1 VVSGPGDIFSL
12 LDLFHAELES
22 HSLALEKELENVEA
36 SPGRGRVEPLARAAH
51 SLRGACRIVGLDRA
65 ARLGQAMEDLLSA
78 VQSGA
83 RPLSKSDLEHL
94 RAAIAVFRRLA
105 ACSPS
110 EIPGNLEAHGDDVE
124 QLAKQL
130 LSPPSELA
138 KPALPLC
145 SAGVSPAV
153 TETGRLATAGG
164 TPAPQ
169 VVDSFLLDLFRTEL
183 ETHARN
189 LEEGLVATEVRQDPA
204 KIQTLMRAAHS
215 LKGASRIVGLDVA
228 VRLAHAMEDMLSAAQ
243 RGERQ
248 LTRADFDLLLRGT
261 DVFSG
266 LAARQAADIPAA
278 LAEASGRIEE
288 LAKQFAQP
296 PGSAPPTA
304 TLSAPAAPP
313 ITASDSLSQVGAR
326 GGASITETLPKTS
339 VEKSDDTSVR
349 ISVENLNRLTG
360 FAGECLVE
368 VKTLRPLTQT
378 VQRIKQR
385 HSALS
390 NAVEQALEAISKESM
405 LEAQARLEESL
416 QQAAWIH
423 TAIPSYMTELERFS
437 RKLEH
442 LGNRL
447 YDEAV
452 ASRMRPFSDGLHGF
466 SRMVRD
472 LAKSLG
478 KGVRFEIE
486 GESTRV
492 DRDILEKL
500 EAPLTHLLRNAVD
513 HGIEAAAVRSQAGKS
528 PEGRLTL
535 SARHVAGVLEI
546 AVTDDGGG
554 IDPQHVRQRIVERG
568 YANSDMAA
576 KLSEN
581 EVLEFLFLPGF
592 STSQRV
598 TEISG
603 RGVGLDVVQSM
614 ARQVGGNVRITSKL
628 GEGTRFVLQLPLTLS
643 VLRALMFEVK
653 GQPYALP
660 LTRIDRVLGI
670 PPEEV
675 LLVENRQY
683 LRVDDQSIGL
693 VDATQV
699 LDLGN
704 SESKAGKL
712 HVVVL
717 SDRLNRYGL
726 VVDRF
731 VGERDLVVITLPTR
745 LGKVPNLS
753 AGAILEDGSPVAI
766 LDSED
771 LVRSID
777 NLLTRGRLMKLGRQ
791 ARVEKAGRKRV
802 LVVDDSLTVR
812 EVERRL
818 LENRGYEV
826 TVAVDGMDGW
836 NAVQGSHFDLV
847 VTDVDMPR
855 MDGIELVRRIKSIA
869 PTRSLP
875 VMIVSYK
882 DQEEYRTSGLEA
894 GASYYLT
901 KSSFHDETLINA
913 VRDLIGEAEN

>member
-1 VVSGPGDIFSL
+1 L
-12 LDLFHAELES
+12 LDLYHAELET
-22 HSLALEKELENVEA
+22 HLLAFEKGLENVET
-36 SPGRGRVEPLARAAH
+36 SPGREHVESLARAAH
-51 SLRGACRIVGLDRA
+51 SLRGASRIVGLDSA
-65 ARLGQAMEDLLSA
+65 ARLGQAMEELLTT
-78 VQSGA
+78 VQKGV
-83 RPLSKSDLEHL
+83 RPLGKPDLERL
-94 RAAIAVFRRLA
+94 RAAISIFRKLA

-110 EIPGNLEAHGDDVE
+110 EIPANLEAVSNDVE
-124 QLAKQL
+124 QLTQQL
-130 LSPPSELA
+130 LSPPAEEA
-138 KPALPLC
+138 ETDLPPRTTPK
-145 SAGVSPAV
+145 SAAPVAV
-153 TETGRLATAGG
+153 D
-164 TPAPQ
+164 P
-169 VVDSFLLDLFRTEL
+169 FMLDLFRTEL
-183 ETHARN
+183 ETHARI
-189 LEEGLVATEVRQDPA
+189 LEEGLVATEACQDPTR
-204 KIQTLMRAAHS
+204 IQTLMRAAHS
-215 LKGASRIVGLDVA
+215 LKGAARIVGLDVA
-228 VRLAHAMEDMLSAAQ
+228 VRLAHAMEDLLSAAQ

-248 LTRADFDLLLRGT
+248 MMGADFDLLLRGT

-266 LAARQAADIPAA
+266 LAACEAAGIPAA
-278 LAEASGRIEE
+278 LAEAADKIDE
-288 LAKQFAQP
+288 LAKQFARH
-296 PGSAPPTA
+296 PGPEAPQSAPV
-304 TLSAPAAPP
+304 LVPAAPP
-313 ITASDSLSQVGAR
+313 ATQTGSSPRELKGA
-326 GGASITETLPKTS
+326 GSGAPIPETFPKTS
-339 VEKSDDTSVR
+339 IEKSEDSSVR
-349 ISVENLNRLTG
+349 VSVENLNRLTG
-360 FAGECLVE
+360 FAGECMVE
-368 VKTLRPLTQT
+368 VKTLRPLTQMM
-378 VQRIKQR
+378 QRIKQR
-385 HSALS
+385 HSAVS
-390 NAVEQALEAISKESM
+390 NAVEQALEAMGKESM

-416 QQAAWIH
+416 QQADWIH
-423 TAIPSYMTELERFS
+423 TAIPSFMTEFERFS

-442 LGNRL
+442 LANRL

-478 KGVRFEIE
+478 KSVRFEIE

-513 HGIEAAAVRSQAGKS
+513 HGIEAPAGRSQAGKS

-546 AVTDDGGG
+546 TVADDGGG
-554 IDPQHVRQRIVERG
+554 IDPQRVRERIVERG
-568 YANSDMAA
+568 HANLEMAA
-576 KLSEN
+576 KLSES

-592 STSQRV
+592 TTSRSV

-614 ARQVGGNVRITSKL
+614 ARQVGGNVRIASKV

-643 VLRALMFEVK
+643 VLRTLLIEVK

-660 LTRIDRVLGI
+660 LTRIDRVFSVPL
-670 PPEEV
+670 EAV

-683 LRVDDQSIGL
+683 LQADDQSIGL
-693 VDATQV
+693 VDAAQV
-699 LDLGN
+699 LDLGS
-704 SESKAGKL
+704 SERPAGKL
-712 HVVVL
+712 HVVTI

-731 VGERDLVVITLPTR
+731 MGEHDLVVITLPTR
-745 LGKVPNLS
+745 LGKVPNVS

-771 LVRSID
+771 LVRSVD
-777 NLLTRGRLMKLGRQ
+777 NLLTRGSLRKLGQ
-791 ARVEKAGRKRV
+791 KARVEKAARKRV

-836 NAVQGSHFDLV
+836 NAVQAAHFDLV

-875 VMIVSYK
+875 VLIVSYK
-882 DQEEYRTSGLEA
+882 DQEEYRTRGLEA

-913 VRDLIGEAEN
+913 VRDLIGEAET

>member
-1 VVSGPGDIFSL
+1 MVSDPGDSL
-12 LDLFHAELES
+12 SLIDLFHAELET
-22 HSLALEKELENVEA
+22 HSLALEKGLASVEG
-36 SPGRGRVEPLARAAH
+36 SPARDRVEPLARAAH
-51 SLRGACRIVGLDRA
+51 SLRGAARIVGLDRA
-65 ARLGQAMEDLLSA
+65 ARLAQAMEELLSA
-78 VQSGA
+78 AQNGTRRLCA
-83 RPLSKSDLEHL
+83 ADLDHL
-94 RAAIAVFRRLA
+94 RTANDLFRRLA
-105 ACSPS
+105 ACSAS
-110 EIPGNLEAHGDDVE
+110 EIQENLEARSSDIEELV
-124 QLAKQL
+124 KRL
-130 LSPPSELA
+130 LSPPSEVAKPDATVETAA
-138 KPALPLC
+138 KPAAP
-145 SAGVSPAV
+145 VAV
-153 TETGRLATAGG
+153 DL
-164 TPAPQ
+164 
-169 VVDSFLLDLFRTEL
+169 FLLDLFRTEL
-183 ETHARN
+183 ETHSRA
-189 LEEGLVATEVRQDPA
+189 LEEGLVEAEARHDPA
-204 KIQTLMRAAHS
+204 KLQGLMRAAHS
-215 LKGASRIVGLDVA
+215 LKGAARIVGLDSA
-228 VRLAHAMEDMLSAAQ
+228 VRLAHAMEDALSAAQ

-248 LTRADFDLLLRGT
+248 LTGADFDLLLRGA

-266 LAARQAADIPAA
+266 LAAREPTEIPAA
-278 LAEASGRIEE
+278 LAEASGSIEE
-288 LAKQFAQP
+288 LAKQFAVP
-296 PGSAPPTA
+296 PRPV
-304 TLSAPAAPP
+304 APAAPP
-313 ITASDSLSQVGAR
+313 SAPPPVSVAPSVPAATPTPAVAPK
-326 GGASITETLPKTS
+326 AETVPKAPAEKTE
-339 VEKSDDTSVR
+339 DASVR
-349 ISVENLNRLTG
+349 ISVENLNRLAG

-368 VKTLRPLTQT
+368 VKTLHPLTRT

-385 HSALS
+385 HAVLS
-390 NAVEQALEAISKESM
+390 NAVEQALGAIGKEST
-405 LEAQARLEESL
+405 LEAQARLEEAL
-416 QQAAWIH
+416 QQAGWIH

-442 LGNRL
+442 LANRM

-478 KGVRFEIE
+478 KSIRFEIE

-513 HGIEAAAVRSQAGKS
+513 HGIEAPDARSQAGKA

-535 SARHVAGVLEI
+535 SARHVAGILEI
-546 AVTDDGGG
+546 NVADDGGG
-554 IDPQHVRQRIVERG
+554 IDPEHVRRRIVEKG
-568 YANSDMAA
+568 YAISDMAA
-576 KLSEN
+576 KLSES

-592 STSQRV
+592 STSQKV

-614 ARQVGGNVRITSKL
+614 ARQVGGNVRLASKL

-643 VLRALMFEVK
+643 VVRTLMFELK

-660 LTRIDRVLGI
+660 LTRIDRVLGV
-670 PPEEV
+670 PPGDV
-675 LLVENRQY
+675 LAVEDRQY
-683 LRVDDQSIGL
+683 IRVDDQNIGL

-699 LDLGN
+699 LDLGS
-704 SESKAGKL
+704 SERPAGNL
-712 HVVVL
+712 HVLTL

-726 VVDRF
+726 VVDRL
-731 VGERDLVVITLPTR
+731 VGEHDLVVIPLPSR
-745 LGKVPNLS
+745 LGKVPNVS
-753 AGAILEDGSPVAI
+753 AGAILENGSPVCI

-777 NLLTRGRLMKLGRQ
+777 NLLTRGSLVKLSQQ
-791 ARVEKAGRKRV
+791 ARAEKAGRKRV

-818 LENRGYEV
+818 LENHGYEV

-836 NAVQGSHFDLV
+836 NAVQSSRFDLV

-855 MDGIELVRRIKSIA
+855 MDGIDLLKRIKGIA
-869 PTRSLP
+869 PTKSIP

-882 DQEEYRTSGLEA
+882 DQEEYRTKGLEA